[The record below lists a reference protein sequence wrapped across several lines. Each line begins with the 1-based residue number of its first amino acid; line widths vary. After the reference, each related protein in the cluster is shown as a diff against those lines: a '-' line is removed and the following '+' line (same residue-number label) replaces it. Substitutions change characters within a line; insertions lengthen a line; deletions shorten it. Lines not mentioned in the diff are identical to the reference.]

1 MQEALLE
8 TIHPQETEWGLLSRE
23 LVLQTA
29 GLGHQGRDIC
39 SDGERTLP
47 LLCLGLMRK
56 SIGRAMGS
64 ELLGQRAALLQRVQG
79 FGLAPQVPTGPTAG
93 SSRSRFFYLRRW
105 LDKDPTPIPLPQK
118 PKPRLASGN
127 HL

>member
-8 TIHPQETEWGLLSRE
+8 TIHPQETKWGLFSRE
-23 LVLQTA
+23 LVLHTA
-29 GLGHQGRDIC
+29 GLGHQGRDLS
-39 SDGERTLP
+39 SDGERTVP

-56 SIGRAMGS
+56 SIGGPSALS
-64 ELLGQRAALLQRVQG
+64 SLGHGAALLQRVQG

-105 LDKDPTPIPLPQK
+105 LDKDPTPILLPPQTQAPLG
-118 PKPRLASGN
+118 L
-127 HL
+127 